1 MKIIYKFLSLI
12 VLAGMFTSCEEQNN
26 VYEGKSFASYEKTD
40 YSATEGSGAI
50 VDIPV
55 YLNVA
60 DGKHDSQVAID
71 FTITSDNA
79 EEGVNYSIIDD
90 KKQFVFESGQ
100 YKDVI
105 KVKVIDNTDED
116 GDKVMDI
123 ELSGSSN
130 ASLSLGTP
138 GPTPTFNVATFII
151 TDDDCALKLDEFT
164 GTPGGVEWWGWSP
177 NSQSGV
183 SPYPNSMS
191 FKLIDTD
198 ENIDNKLGHYWVE
211 NFAGTGMVGEW
222 GEVTTTSYPIEMIL
236 DYTDPNAPAVSFIT
250 NPAAEIRHYDGSHGP
265 QDVQVLNITDGG
277 AYAYGLIF
285 TAGNAEKTHFST
297 CNNTLHLEYQWVVAT
312 GTGDFGD
319 FSGGASWDKA
329 ADLEF

>member
-1 MKIIYKFLSLI
+1 
-12 VLAGMFTSCEEQNN
+12 
-26 VYEGKSFASYEKTD
+26 
-40 YSATEGSGAI
+40 
-50 VDIPV
+50 
-55 YLNVA
+55 
-60 DGKHDSQVAID
+60 
-71 FTITSDNA
+71 
-79 EEGVNYSIIDD
+79 
-90 KKQFVFESGQ
+90 
-100 YKDVI
+100 
-105 KVKVIDNTDED
+105 
-116 GDKVMDI
+116 MDI